1 MSNFV
6 FDNIYN
12 IAIDLYEKQS
22 FQRQFTLISN

>member
-6 FDNIYN
+6 FDNIYD
-12 IAIDLYEKQS
+12 IAIDLYKIQF